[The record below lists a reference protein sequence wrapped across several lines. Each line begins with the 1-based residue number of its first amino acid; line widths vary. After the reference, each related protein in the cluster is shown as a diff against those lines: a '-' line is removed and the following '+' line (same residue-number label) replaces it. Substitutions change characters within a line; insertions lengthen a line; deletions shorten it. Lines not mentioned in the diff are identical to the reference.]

1 MLKWSK
7 YRKSDDMPPIAV
19 EQIIKK
25 RDKLYELDYMRFIA
39 CFAVMIVHITATG
52 VSEYIHGTFPYILML
67 TVN

>member
-25 RDKLYELDYMRFIA
+25 ETSFMNWI
-39 CFAVMIVHITATG
+39 I
-52 VSEYIHGTFPYILML
+52 
-67 TVN
+67 